1 MRKFEVEVTRVDKF
15 IIAIDEEKM
24 DKDLIPEFEGFIHK
38 LDGDKIKELAKHIG
52 FNAMD
57 NNNMFYEGIG
67 YIKTDG
73 YNFNQEVE
81 NGIEI
86 ETVSIEDTEAEITE
100 IK

>member
-15 IIAIDEEKM
+15 IITIDEEKL
-24 DKDLIPEFEGFIHK
+24 DKDLIPEFESFIHK
-38 LDGDKIKELAKHIG
+38 LHGDKIEELAKHIG

-57 NNNMFYEGIG
+57 NNNNFYEGIG

-73 YNFNQEVE
+73 YLYSEDTV

-86 ETVSIEDTEAEITE
+86 ETEFVEDIEVDIDE